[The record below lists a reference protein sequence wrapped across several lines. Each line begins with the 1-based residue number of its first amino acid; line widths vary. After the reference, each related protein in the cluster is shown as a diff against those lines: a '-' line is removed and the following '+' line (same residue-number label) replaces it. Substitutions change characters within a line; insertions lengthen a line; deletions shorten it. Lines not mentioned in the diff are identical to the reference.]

1 MLLKLRQIFDRE
13 GDKKDIYL
21 DIPNDELGELSG
33 VGTFLTPIS
42 LRGDIKNRAGIVETD
57 CVLSVTLR
65 RICDRCLNEF
75 NREYNIPVK
84 HTLIRGAD
92 GADGF
97 EPAVLDDNEYIV
109 CDNDTLDVNEL
120 AIQDLLLSLPTKT
133 LCREDCKGLCP
144 VCGQDLNL
152 GGCDCNV

>member
-1 MLLKLRQIFDRE
+1 MLLKLRQLFDRE

-120 AIQDLLLSLPTKT
+120 ATCDSFEI
-133 LCREDCKGLCP
+133 
-144 VCGQDLNL
+144 LNR
-152 GGCDCNV
+152 